1 MPKLT
6 WSDWTLVA
14 AWIFYLTLVGPFLIS
29 MRDWFGLGLGILI
42 PVVLVAISLRRIRNY
57 E

>member
-6 WSDWTLVA
+6 WKDWTLVA
-14 AWIFYLTLVGPFLIS
+14 VWLFYLTLAGPFLIS

-42 PVVLVAISLRRIRNY
+42 PIVLATISLRRIRNY